1 MEKTMKVF
9 RLSSDSIQYM
19 EEVQEKYQLESQRK
33 TLEFIISEHKNDT
46 LKIDLAKA
54 VSSEVE
60 ARLNDILTGI
70 RLSSRFADKNVQI
83 ILEMLNTLFIEKGW
97 EEAYL
102 TDVIPSGAFEKSKI
116 AVEDKIKTYREM
128 QISNS
133 KKKKVQ
139 REKGD

>member
-9 RLSSDSIQYM
+9 RLSPDSIQYM
-19 EEVQEKYQLESQRK
+19 EEVQEKYQLKSQREA
-33 TLEFIISEHKNDT
+33 LEFIISEHKNNA
-46 LKIDLAKA
+46 LKIDLAKT

-60 ARLNDILTGI
+60 TRLNDILTGI
-70 RLSSRFADKNVQI
+70 RLSSRFTDKNVQI
-83 ILEMLNTLFIEKGW
+83 ALEMLNTLFIEKGW

-102 TDVIPSGAFEKSKI
+102 TDVIPSGAFEKSKT
-116 AVEDKIKTYREM
+116 AVEEKIKTYREM

-133 KKKKVQ
+133 KKKKAQ